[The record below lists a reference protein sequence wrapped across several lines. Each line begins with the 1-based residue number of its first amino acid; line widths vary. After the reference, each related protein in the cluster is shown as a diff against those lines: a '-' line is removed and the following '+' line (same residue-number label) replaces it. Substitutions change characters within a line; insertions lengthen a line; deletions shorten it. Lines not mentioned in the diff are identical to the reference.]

1 MADSSGSSVP
11 LQPAAERE
19 DGNVESAANGMGAPH
34 KEPKVNSK
42 PASQRPRKPNYA
54 KLHAQPLP
62 VVTYPLPA
70 FVPHNPLSLL
80 RIAYLICS
88 QYFKPPASHPSKRH
102 VAYLS
107 YETRS
112 VHVTDPAS
120 VRALWEQGFFGKGSL
135 SRSEPTWL
143 DREKHRRGVESG
155 QIKAEDYTNKRR
167 QERREMKNERAR
179 KEREALE
186 EQLRK
191 EGKLADEATL
201 ESTVSENSATAT
213 LASGA
218 SVLDNGPDNLQ
229 SAEKSEKSANVS
241 KELAL
246 DEPIQ
251 NEEHLQLS
259 LEEAFFLTYG
269 LGVLEVVAARTKKTV
284 EPLQLFQLCRSL
296 SYFPPSSA
304 LQVRPDDPFLL
315 KYVVYHHFRSRGW
328 VVRDGVKFSVDYM
341 IYNRGPVFS
350 HAEFAVH
357 IVPSYSDPYWKDQEK
372 KESNPWWWLHCVNRV
387 QSQVLK
393 TLVLVYVEVP
403 PPIEGPVKDI
413 GEYLGRYKVREFV
426 LRRWVANRMRG

>member
-1 MADSSGSSVP
+1 MADPAASSAAP
-11 LQPAAERE
+11 QPATETQNGIV
-19 DGNVESAANGMGAPH
+19 DSTANGQGVRH
-34 KEPKVNSK
+34 KEPKSNAK

-54 KLHAQPLP
+54 KIHAQPLP
-62 VVTYPLPA
+62 VVTHPLPA

-88 QYFKPPASHPSKRH
+88 QYFYPPTSHPPKRH

-143 DREKHRRGVESG
+143 DREKHRRGVASG
-155 QIKAEDYTNKRR
+155 QIKAEDMTNKRR

-179 KEREALE
+179 KEREAIE

-191 EGKLADEATL
+191 EGKLVDEAASA
-201 ESTVSENSATAT
+201 STQQDSMFSNGSSTQPGPSD
-213 LASGA
+213 AS
-218 SVLDNGPDNLQ
+218 SLL
-229 SAEKSEKSANVS
+229 EKSAPSSMNTS
-241 KELAL
+241 TDIAL
-246 DEPIQ
+246 DEPVH

-284 EPLQLFQLCRSL
+284 EPLALFQLCRSL
-296 SYFPPSSA
+296 SSFPPSSA
-304 LQVRPDDPFLL
+304 ALVRPDDSFLL

-328 VVRDGVKFSVDYM
+328 VVRDGVKFSCDYM
-341 IYNRGPVFS
+341 VYNRGPVFA

-357 IVPSYSDPYWKDQEK
+357 IVPSYEHPYWADKEK
-372 KESNPWWWLHCVNRV
+372 PERSPWWWLHCVNRV

-403 PPIEGPVKDI
+403 PPIEGQVKDI
-413 GEYLGRYKVREFV
+413 GAFLKRYKVREFA
-426 LRRWVANRMRG
+426 LKRWVANRMRN

>member
-1 MADSSGSSVP
+1 MTNPEVSEPPAASSSEP
-11 LQPAAERE
+11 KPAAETSN
-19 DGNVESAANGMGAPH
+19 GNVDSAANGQDAQH
-34 KEPKVNSK
+34 KDTKPNAK
-42 PASQRPRKPNYA
+42 PAAQRPRRPNYA

-62 VVTYPLPA
+62 VVTHPLPA

-88 QYFKPPASHPSKRH
+88 QYFYPPASHPPQRH

-143 DREKHRRGVESG
+143 DREKHRRGILSG

-179 KEREALE
+179 KEREVIE

-191 EGKLADEATL
+191 EGKLVDESSPDQQNPTDA
-201 ESTVSENSATAT
+201 S
-213 LASGA
+213 LASH
-218 SVLDNGPDNLQ
+218 SE
-229 SAEKSEKSANVS
+229 EKQPAPSSS
-241 KELAL
+241 TTTFSTDIAL
-246 DEPIQ
+246 DAPIE

-259 LEEAFFLTYG
+259 LEEAFFLAYG
-269 LGVLEVVAARTKKTV
+269 LGVLDVVAARTHKLV
-284 EPLQLFQLCRSL
+284 EPLALFTLCRSL
-296 SYFPPSSA
+296 SSFPPTPA
-304 LQVRPDDPFLL
+304 VRARPDDPFLL

-328 VVRDGVKFSVDYM
+328 VVRDGVKFAVDYM
-341 IYNRGPVFS
+341 VYNRGPVFA

-357 IVPSYSDPYWKDQEK
+357 IVPTYSDPYWKGRADTPEQ
-372 KESNPWWWLHCVNRV
+372 SPWWWLHCVNRV

-403 PPIEGPVKDI
+403 PPVEGPVDDV
-413 GEYLGRYKVREFV
+413 GAFLGRYKVREFV
-426 LRRWVANRMRG
+426 LKRWVANRMRG

>member
-1 MADSSGSSVP
+1 MADAAGSSVP
-11 LQPAAERE
+11 PQPAAKHEN
-19 DGNVESAANGMGAPH
+19 GNVESAANGRGAPQ
-34 KEPKVNSK
+34 KESKANAK

-54 KLHAQPLP
+54 KIHAQPLP
-62 VVTYPLPA
+62 IVTHPLPA

-88 QYFKPPASHPSKRH
+88 QYFNPPASHPPKRH

-191 EGKLADEATL
+191 EGKLVDESTL
-201 ESTVSENSATAT
+201 ESAAQENSAATT
-213 LASGA
+213 LASEA
-218 SVLDNGPDNLQ
+218 SGRDNGSESLT
-229 SAEKSEKSANVS
+229 SAEKSASTS

-246 DEPIQ
+246 DEPVQ

-259 LEEAFFLTYG
+259 LEEAFFLTYS

-315 KYVVYHHFRSRGW
+315 KYVVYHHFRSLGW

-350 HAEFAVH
+350 HAEFAVQ
-357 IVPSYSDPYWKDQEK
+357 IVPSYSDPYWKGQEK
-372 KESNPWWWLHCVNRV
+372 KEMSPWWWLHCVNRV

-403 PPIEGPVKDI
+403 SPIEGPVKDI
-413 GEYLGRYKVREFV
+413 GEFLGRYKVREFV
-426 LRRWVANRMRG
+426 LKRWVANRMRG

>member
-1 MADSSGSSVP
+1 MADQPHSSASTLPV
-11 LQPAAERE
+11 
-19 DGNVESAANGMGAPH
+19 VEHQNGRVDSATNGQGAQH
-34 KEPKVNSK
+34 KDSK
-42 PASQRPRKPNYA
+42 PNAKQRPKRPNHA
-54 KLHAQPLP
+54 KIHAQPLP
-62 VVTYPLPA
+62 IVTHPLPA

-88 QYFKPPASHPSKRH
+88 QYFYPPASHPPNRH

-112 VHVTDPAS
+112 IHVTDPAS

-143 DREKHRRGVESG
+143 DREKHRRGILSG

-179 KEREALE
+179 KEREVLE

-191 EGKLADEATL
+191 EGKLVEESVPQQ
-201 ESTVSENSATAT
+201 ESTDT
-213 LASGA
+213 LLSGESSTKA
-218 SVLDNGPDNLQ
+218 AQ
-229 SAEKSEKSANVS
+229 SEKSAGPS
-241 KELAL
+241 TDFAL
-246 DEPIQ
+246 DEPVQ

-269 LGVLEVVAARTKKTV
+269 LGVLEVVAARTKKIV

-304 LQVRPDDPFLL
+304 LLVRPDDPFLL
-315 KYVVYHHFRSRGW
+315 KYVVYHHYRSRGW

-350 HAEFAVH
+350 HAEFAVQ

-372 KESNPWWWLHCVNRV
+372 KETNSWWWLHCVNRV

-403 PPIEGPVKDI
+403 PPVEGAVKDI
-413 GEYLGRYKVREFV
+413 GEFLGKFKVREFV
-426 LRRWVANRMRG
+426 LKRWVANRMRN